1 MAKKPNLIIVLLDQ
15 FRADKVERLPILDE
29 IKKEG
34 VYFPE
39 MITYAPYTLASV
51 HALLTGI
58 YGNNNGVDA
67 YFNGPNYDKNN
78 CYTLAQ
84 HLSDYGFHCQL
95 DTYSKI
101 CFPSQGFNYV
111 EEYSE
116 DNDDVIS
123 RHLDVLQQVT
133 KKNKYFLFLHYGGI
147 HKPIIDNIVKK
158 HDYDDDKYYSNIAEN
173 TKVYDK
179 LIDKTGDY
187 IESLWSYL
195 KENVLDDTI
204 VLFFSDHGGSVGE
217 KWGELCYGVYTYDY
231 TIKTWAIMAGA
242 QTLLPKGTT
251 FTSMIR
257 SVDIVPSI
265 LDMYRIKAVPFC
277 KNMNGESI
285 LSTNTSR
292 IAFSETAGLSGPH
305 PSPYKPNIH
314 CVRTAQ
320 WKLIWNTTTNMK
332 ELYDLNSDPY
342 EINNLIGQ
350 GISIENSLN
359 RELLKHVKA

>member
-195 KENVLDDTI
+195 KEKLLATNDMYI
-204 VLFFSDHGGSVGE
+204 VEGNDWCDQYFGSCTCDKHIHKQG
-217 KWGELCYGVYTYDY
+217 KNILG
-231 TIKTWAIMAGA
+231 
-242 QTLLPKGTT
+242 TLL
-251 FTSMIR
+251 MELR
-257 SVDIVPSI
+257 S
-265 LDMYRIKAVPFC
+265 F
-277 KNMNGESI
+277 
-285 LSTNTSR
+285 
-292 IAFSETAGLSGPH
+292 
-305 PSPYKPNIH
+305 
-314 CVRTAQ
+314 
-320 WKLIWNTTTNMK
+320 
-332 ELYDLNSDPY
+332 LNNEVED
-342 EINNLIGQ
+342 
-350 GISIENSLN
+350 
-359 RELLKHVKA
+359 V